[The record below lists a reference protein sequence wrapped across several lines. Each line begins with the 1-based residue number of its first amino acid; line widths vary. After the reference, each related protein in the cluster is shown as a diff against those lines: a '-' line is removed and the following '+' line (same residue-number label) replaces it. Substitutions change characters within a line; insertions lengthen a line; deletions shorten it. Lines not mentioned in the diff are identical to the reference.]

1 MTQAAFYIPASK
13 FLKAVVTWRRDLTPN
28 LWVARLQ
35 PERPVPFKAG
45 QYVALGLPGAGKM
58 IERAYSIVSAPHETE
73 LEFFFELV
81 PNGEL
86 TPRLYQVPVGGE
98 VYMRRSAKG
107 LFLLDEA
114 SGNPNHFMVAT
125 VTGVVP
131 YVSMVRDL
139 AWRVGQGRPVPER
152 LLVLEG
158 ASFSNELGYD
168 RELIATARERRWL
181 QYLPTVSRAW
191 LDSAWAG
198 ERGRAEDVVRKYL
211 DLYNWTASDT
221 TAYLCGNPVMIENVR
236 GILTRA
242 GFPSGSIREEL
253 FWIA

>member
-1 MTQAAFYIPASK
+1 VTQAAFYIPSSK

-28 LWVARLQ
+28 LWIVRVR

-45 QYVALGLPGAGKM
+45 QYVALGLPGASKM

-86 TPRLYQVPVGGE
+86 TPRLYQIPVGGE
-98 VYMRRSAKG
+98 VYMRPSAKG
-107 LFLLDEA
+107 LFLMDEA
-114 SGNPNHFMVAT
+114 SGNQNHFMVAT

-139 AWRVGQGRPVPER
+139 AWHVGEEKALAKR
-152 LLVLEG
+152 LLVIEG
-158 ASFSNELGYD
+158 ASFSSELGYEV
-168 RELIATARERRWL
+168 ELAETSRERNWL

-191 LDSAWAG
+191 LDSTWRG

-211 DLYNWTASDT
+211 DSYGWTASDT

-242 GFPSGSIREEL
+242 GFPSGSIREEM
-253 FWIA
+253 FWVA

>member
-1 MTQAAFYIPASK
+1 VTQAAFYIPASK

-28 LWVARLQ
+28 LWIVRLR
-35 PERPVPFKAG
+35 PESPLPFKPG
-45 QYVALGLPGAGKM
+45 QYVALGLPGAAKM
-58 IERAYSIVSAPHETE
+58 IERAYSIVSSPHETE

-86 TPRLYQVPVGGE
+86 TPRLYQIPVGGE
-98 VYMRRSAKG
+98 VYLRRSAKG
-107 LFLLDEA
+107 LFLLDAA
-114 SGNPNHFMVAT
+114 SRNHFMVAT

-139 AWRVGQGRPVPER
+139 AWRMGRGRQVSER

-158 ASFSNELGYD
+158 ASFSCELGYD
-168 RELIATARERRWL
+168 SELIATSKGREWL

-191 LDSAWAG
+191 LDAAWTG
-198 ERGRAEDVVRKYL
+198 ERGRAEDVVRKHL
-211 DLYNWTASDT
+211 DAYGWTASDT
-221 TAYLCGNPVMIENVR
+221 TAYLCGNPIMIENVR

-242 GFPSGSIREEL
+242 GFPTGSIREEM
-253 FWIA
+253 FWVA

>member
-13 FLKAVVTWRRDLTPN
+13 FLKAVITWRRDLTPN
-28 LWVARLQ
+28 LWIVRLQ
-35 PERPVPFKAG
+35 PESPVPFKAG

-58 IERAYSIVSAPHETE
+58 VERAYSIVSAPHETE

-81 PNGEL
+81 PKGEL
-86 TPRLYQVPVGGE
+86 NPRLYQIPVGGE

-114 SGNPNHFMVAT
+114 SGNRNHFMVAT

-139 AWRVGQGRPVPER
+139 SRRVGQGKLVSQR

-158 ASFSNELGYD
+158 ASFSSELGYD
-168 RELIATARERRWL
+168 KELVAVSCERPWL

-191 LDSAWAG
+191 LDSTWTG

-211 DLYNWTASDT
+211 DSYGWTAFDT
-221 TAYLCGNPVMIENVR
+221 TAYLCGNPIMIENVR

-242 GFPSGSIREEL
+242 GFPAGSIREEM
-253 FWIA
+253 FWVA